1 MMVMHS
7 HDRDSDSE
15 PSPAC
20 GRGSLQEPSPSG
32 RGQGE
37 GCASNSLSTPV
48 HFGDDPHPNPLPE
61 GEGTTAVHRRRFLG
75 LVAGGAGI
83 AAFGLPRAVFAAAP
97 TERRFV
103 VVLLRGAL
111 DGLAAVPPLGEQRY
125 GELRGSLAL
134 PAVGEPDGCLKL
146 DGIFALNPALAAI
159 HPYYQAGELLFVH
172 AAGNGYRTRSH
183 FDAQDLMESGLAA
196 KTGQSDGWLNRA
208 LAGLHPAAGDRRL
221 GIAVGGAVSLLL
233 RGKVAV
239 ASWEPPGLQQAAPEF
254 IELLGRLYAQ
264 DTLFGPALADGL
276 RAQNMS
282 SEVLGDGMAKGPQG
296 YGPKSF
302 RPLAE
307 AAGKLLAASDGPRI
321 AALEMG
327 GWDTHVGQGSV
338 AGRLAQNL
346 AGFGDGLAALAEALG
361 PAWRQTVVVAVT
373 EFGRTVAVNG
383 SGGTDH
389 GTASVAFVMGGAV
402 RGGKIRGDWP
412 GLDRLEENRDLRV
425 ATDARAVLKGVLRD
439 HLGVDAA
446 TLDRTVFPDAPG
458 LKPMDGLLRV

>member
-1 MMVMHS
+1 M
-7 HDRDSDSE
+7 
-15 PSPAC
+15 
-20 GRGSLQEPSPSG
+20 
-32 RGQGE
+32 
-37 GCASNSLSTPV
+37 
-48 HFGDDPHPNPLPE
+48 
-61 GEGTTAVHRRRFLG
+61 AVHRRRFLT
-75 LVAGGAGI
+75 LLAGSAAI
-83 AAFGLPRAVFAAAP
+83 PAFGLPRAVFAAAP

-111 DGLAAVPPLGEQRY
+111 DGLAAVAPLGERRY
-125 GELRGSLAL
+125 AELRGSLAL
-134 PAVGEPDGCLKL
+134 PSVGEPGGCLTL
-146 DGIFALNPALAAI
+146 DGMFALNPALAPI
-159 HPYYQAGELLFVH
+159 HPYFTAGELLVVP

-208 LAGLHPAAGDRRL
+208 LATLQPAGGDRRL
-221 GIAVGGAVSLLL
+221 GIAVGGAVPLLL
-233 RGKVAV
+233 RGKIAV
-239 ASWEPPGLQQAAPEF
+239 ASWEPPGLTQAAPEF
-254 IELLGRLYAQ
+254 IQILSRLYAP
-264 DTLFGPALADGL
+264 DALLGPALADGL

-346 AGFGDGLAALAEALG
+346 AGLADGLSALATALG
-361 PAWRQTVVVAVT
+361 PAWKETVVVAVT

-389 GTASVAFVMGGAV
+389 GTASVALVMGGAV
-402 RGGKIRGDWP
+402 RGGKLRGDWP
-412 GLDRLEENRDLRV
+412 GLDRLEEDRDLSV
-425 ATDARAVLKGVLRD
+425 ATDARAVIKGVLRD
-439 HLGVDAA
+439 HLGIDAT
-446 TLDRTVFPDAPG
+446 TLGRKVFPDAPG
-458 LKPMDGLLRV
+458 LNPMDGLVRA

>member
-1 MMVMHS
+1 MMAKQPVGRR
-7 HDRDSDSE
+7 DRE
-15 PSPAC
+15 PSPR
-20 GRGSLQEPSPSG
+20 GRGALQEPSPSG
-32 RGQGE
+32 RGRGE
-37 GCASNSLSTPV
+37 GCTSNSLSTWM
-48 HFGDDPHPNPLPE
+48 HSGEDPHPKPLPG
-61 GEGTTAVHRRRFLG
+61 GEGTTRRNVLALLG
-75 LVAGGAGI
+75 ASGALAI
-83 AAFGLPRAVFAAAP
+83 SGLTRAVFAAAP

-111 DGLAAVPPLGEQRY
+111 DGLAAVPPLGERRY
-125 GELRGSLAL
+125 AELRGSLAL
-134 PAVGEPDGCLKL
+134 AAVGAADGCLKL
-146 DGIFALNPALAAI
+146 DGMFALNPALAPI
-159 HPYYQAGELLFVH
+159 HPYYASGELLFVP

-208 LAGLHPAAGDRRL
+208 LVSLQPAGGDRRL
-221 GIAVGGAVSLLL
+221 GIAVGGAVPLLL
-233 RGKVAV
+233 RGKIAV
-239 ASWEPPGLQQAAPEF
+239 ASWAPPGLNQAAPEF
-254 IELLGRLYAQ
+254 IQILGRLYAP
-264 DTLFGPALADGL
+264 DPLLGPALADGL
-276 RAQNMS
+276 RAQDMS

-307 AAGKLLAASDGPRI
+307 AAGKLLAAPDGPRI

-346 AGFGDGLAALAEALG
+346 AGLADGLSALATALG
-361 PAWRQTVVVAVT
+361 PVWKETVVVAVT

-389 GTASVAFVMGGAV
+389 GTASVALVMGGAV
-402 RGGKIRGDWP
+402 RGGKLRGDWP

-425 ATDARAVLKGVLRD
+425 ATDARAVIKGVLRD
-439 HLGVDAA
+439 HLGIDAA
-446 TLDRTVFPDAPG
+446 TLERKVFPDASG
-458 LKPMDGLLRV
+458 LKPMDGLVRA